1 MVPVLAQSTQENE
14 SRINELEEVL
24 CILHPEV
31 VATVNYSVCDVAT
44 QKEREEMVER
54 QKSWDKDPYTYAP
67 DGSARQSPEG
77 EFRCV
82 GFPEV
87 LENPDEPK
95 GVAYA
100 KCKQKFG
107 EAKGNTAPT
116 PKKFFCAQ
124 FPEALNYQ
132 ECTQKIRK
140 AKDCKRN
147 PSMC

>member
-67 DGSARQSPEG
+67 DGSARKSPDG
-77 EFRCV
+77 KFRCV

-87 LENPDEPK
+87 LENPIDLNGRDER
-95 GVAYA
+95 
-100 KCKQKFG
+100 
-107 EAKGNTAPT
+107 
-116 PKKFFCAQ
+116 
-124 FPEALNYQ
+124 
-132 ECTQKIRK
+132 I
-140 AKDCKRN
+140 
-147 PSMC
+147 